1 MTNSRHFR
9 TWEFVIEFHPA
20 IFKMARR
27 NLREPFIS
35 FRRVISHFRRSSI
48 HLLMYLHQHYH
59 IHHSP
64 QKLLSTA
71 TTTMGGDDLAS
82 DDEYLFDN
90 NLKSGGRGRGTDDV
104 SSDDEAGS
112 TSDGDDG
119 ISHPSLASKKRP
131 GTDEQNSVLVSSS
144 KKRKKNNV
152 SASSKDILLH
162 VGRGIAMD
170 TVNAQAIFLG
180 TLFSHSMKMSEGVDS
195 GEGDINKEKNDS
207 FQFLSHLYEAP
218 KETNEETR
226 QFQHSNLAAFLR
238 SGPLPSNKRLKNWK
252 HPHSPMILIVTLSAR
267 RSVELMKQLSSLKL
281 PIAKLFAK
289 HMSVEEQVELLR
301 GLGNS
306 SSGSSGGKKKGSGK
320 CYSLAVGTPGR
331 LLKLLKHGNDGEI
344 DPRLEQGAL
353 RLNHTEL
360 VVIDCHEDSKGWNVC
375 TLKDTSTELMDLMKD
390 GVIPQLEKRKGKIKL
405 SLF

>member
-1 MTNSRHFR
+1 
-9 TWEFVIEFHPA
+9 
-20 IFKMARR
+20 
-27 NLREPFIS
+27 
-35 FRRVISHFRRSSI
+35 
-48 HLLMYLHQHYH
+48 
-59 IHHSP
+59 
-64 QKLLSTA
+64 
-71 TTTMGGDDLAS
+71 MGGDDLAS

-104 SSDDEAGS
+104 DVSSDDES
-112 TSDGDDG
+112 SSISDGDG
-119 ISHPSLASKKRP
+119 GNSQPSLASKKRP
-131 GTDEQNSVLVSSS
+131 GTDVQNSVLFSSS
-144 KKRKKNNV
+144 KKRKKSNV
-152 SASSKDILLH
+152 LSSSKDILLH

-170 TVNAQAIFLG
+170 TVDAQAIFLG
-180 TLFSHSMKMSEGVDS
+180 TLFSHSMKMSEGADS
-195 GEGDINKEKNDS
+195 GGGDSTSEEKKDS
-207 FQFLSHLYEAP
+207 FQFLPHLYEAR
-218 KETNEETR
+218 KETNDETR
-226 QFQHSNLAAFLR
+226 QFQHTNLDAFLR

-267 RSVELMKQLSSLKL
+267 RSVELMKQLSSMKL

-289 HMSVEEQVELLR
+289 HMSVEDQVELLR

-344 DPRLEQGAL
+344 DPRFEQGAL

-375 TLKDTSTELMDLMKD
+375 TLKDTSTELMELMKN

-405 SLF
+405 ALF